1 MKAHNMYNS
10 WMQHLFELISFL
22 ATVPEPSNFSHVRA
36 CICKEWQK
44 MVYTVDFG
52 VKFVAISCGRMR
64 TKVVSSRSLW
74 IFSNLMVWFLHV
86 LHLWAGWWNPNQQSC
101 LGTYHW
107 HKQAGGGGIGLES
120 CKPTFQH
127 ILPNDSAEKIL
138 QISCQADPFLIL
150 LDLHKTPGQI
160 HVVTRATGLVVH
172 PEV

>member
-1 MKAHNMYNS
+1 MGALYLQGVTENGVHS
-10 WMQHLFELISFL
+10 RFWREVCSHFLWQHEDKSGESKKLVNFQQFDGVISACSAFVSRLVKSKSAELL
-22 ATVPEPSNFSHVRA
+22 
-36 CICKEWQK
+36 
-44 MVYTVDFG
+44 VD
-52 VKFVAISCGRMR
+52 
-64 TKVVSSRSLW
+64 L
-74 IFSNLMVWFLHV
+74 
-86 LHLWAGWWNPNQQSC
+86 
-101 LGTYHW
+101 HW